1 MSRRPA
7 RALQIVGSIADVEAI
22 AAGREIRGLGR
33 LKKIYGGRRWRKL
46 KGIATV
52 RLPDGTTARAEVHSY
67 ERHGLGR
74 REMKIKRLLGEG

>member
-1 MSRRPA
+1 MSGRPA

-22 AAGREIRGLGR
+22 AAGRGIRELGR
-33 LKKIYGGRRWRKL
+33 LKKIYGGGRWRKL

-52 RLPDGTTARAEVHSY
+52 RLPDGTTARAEVHWY

-74 REMKIKRLLGEG
+74 REIKIKRLLGEG